1 MYKKVDCNSSLTATR
16 AFCSATTNRLC
27 SRNVTAHPSQTVRTP
42 GVGLLESSLW
52 LTFVIAIGTLLRF
65 IRLGTKS
72 LWLDEAASA
81 TLARLDWH
89 AFWSAITHRQANMVL
104 YYLLLR
110 GWIKLGSSEFVIRS
124 LSVLAGVAAIPAI
137 YLLGARLFGPKAGRV
152 AALLLCVH
160 AFHIRYS
167 QEARAYSLF
176 MLLAIMSC
184 LFFLLSLEQPSRKHW
199 AAYILLST
207 LMVYA
212 QVFGGWMLLA
222 QWISLSFRRGA
233 IAWKQFLLSVA
244 IICLLVS
251 PLAYSLLFAS
261 DRTQLHWLTKPTLQD
276 LYKLSLDMTGN
287 GSPFLLLAYGA
298 LVLISVVPG
307 VGGIRSHSA
316 DSWKYW
322 FLSTWLVLPVALV
335 LVISLRWP
343 VFEPRYLIFCLPPL
357 VLLGSDTLIRI
368 GSRVLF
374 ASALMVVLGLSLSG
388 TYSYYRGR
396 ADAEHTDDWRDA
408 TRYVLAEVRA
418 SDAVLFNY
426 SEERL
431 AFDEYQV
438 QFHVTGSPIHEFP
451 EQTDLELLTLR
462 PSRPSPELLDKI
474 FTGYKRVWVISAYQP
489 NQYSLPAEVALKA
502 HFSQHGDR
510 RFGFVRVELFHDKIP
525 EASGR
530 RETSAQ

>member
-1 MYKKVDCNSSLTATR
+1 MYEKVDCNSSLTTTR
-16 AFCSATTNRLC
+16 AFCSATANRLC
-27 SRNVTAHPSQTVRTP
+27 SRNVTAHPSQTARTTSVR
-42 GVGLLESSLW
+42 LLDSSLW
-52 LTFVIAIGTLLRF
+52 WVLVISVGGVFRF
-65 IRLGTKS
+65 IHLGTKS
-72 LWLDEAASA
+72 FWLDEAASV
-81 TLARLDWH
+81 TLARLDWR
-89 AFWSAITHRQANMVL
+89 AFWSAVTHRQANMVF

-124 LSVLAGVAAIPAI
+124 LSVLAGVAAILAI
-137 YLLGARLFGPKAGRV
+137 YLLGSRLFGPRAGRV

-251 PLAYSLLFAS
+251 PLAYCLLFAS

-276 LYKLSLDMTGN
+276 LYKLSLDMSGN
-287 GSPFLLLAYGA
+287 GGPFLLLAYGA
-298 LVLISVVPG
+298 LALISVAAG
-307 VGGIRSHSA
+307 VGSLRSHPA

-322 FLSTWLVLPVALV
+322 FLSTWLILPVALI

-343 VFEPRYLIFCLPPL
+343 VFEPRFLIFCLPPL
-357 VLLGSDTLIRI
+357 VLLASDTLTRI
-368 GSRVLF
+368 GSSVLF
-374 ASALMVVLGLSLSG
+374 AAALMIVLGLSLNG
-388 TYSYYRGR
+388 TYLYYRGR

-408 TRYVLAEVRA
+408 TRYVLAEARA
-418 SDAVLFNY
+418 SDAVLFSY
-426 SEERL
+426 SEEKL
-431 AFDEYQV
+431 AFDEYQR
-438 QFHVTGSPIHEFP
+438 QFHATGSPIHEFP

-462 PSRPSPELLDKI
+462 PS
-474 FTGYKRVWVISAYQP
+474 A
-489 NQYSLPAEVALKA
+489 AE
-502 HFSQHGDR
+502 
-510 RFGFVRVELFHDKIP
+510 P
-525 EASGR
+525 
-530 RETSAQ
+530 